1 MNSIRILVV
10 IANVAGSLELQEDLL
25 SLLLTEDGMKNIVH
39 KLKSDDDMVW
49 YTLLCRALMPLSST
63 GR

>member
-49 YTLLCRALMPLSST
+49 YTLLCRALMPLLST